1 MSIPVDQ
8 YFTVDPSSE
17 FKSKAHGILFSQEL
31 FFYVADTGE
40 LRVRAFNGLIAYA
53 IAQNVIWAS
62 ALTAANRV
70 DLWYATSG
78 GAIFYIPYFHF
89 GSGTLAKVPIGISAA
104 LTFDVF
110 YCLNSTPPVY
120 CMVTDNGIVHTLYV
134 ADDPAFSS
142 IRATKQIYS
151 NAQDTSRFVTRPRIA
166 MHPQDTTRM
175 TVHCQTILLS
185 NGQSSTG
192 FYVVKVPTIS

>member
-62 ALTAANRV
+62 ALTAADRV
-70 DLWYATSG
+70 DLWYATAD

-89 GSGTLAKVPIGISAA
+89 GSGTLATEPIGITATLS
-104 LTFDVF
+104 FDVF

-120 CMVTDNGIVHTLYV
+120 CMVTDNGIAHTLYV
-134 ADDPAFSS
+134 ANDPAFSS
-142 IRATKQIYS
+142 IRATKIIYT
-151 NAQDTSRFVTRPRIA
+151 NATDPTHFVTRPRIA
-166 MHPQDTTRM
+166 MHPLDTYRM

-185 NGQSSTG
+185 NSQSSTG
-192 FYVVKVPTIS
+192 FYVTDVPTVR